1 MYGLLL
7 VFPSRELFGRV
18 RRLAW
23 GLVLTAGL
31 ALPGGV
37 GATVPVRGA
46 VADTTAILDFSPEPL
61 PAIEVAG
68 GPVAGAGPA
77 APLFDGGLTDTV
89 YVDAVRAGSGAAPA
103 GPDLVTVV
111 RFVDARGGGDLAG
124 LLAAAAGLHLR
135 RYGGLGA
142 ESVPTIRGASGAQ
155 VALLVDGV
163 PLADAQDGRIDL
175 ASLPLERFA
184 SVEVYRGPAPSRFGG
199 SGGAAAINLITRAS
213 GEAGAGARLFA
224 GSFGDHGGRATTGWR
239 SDDGRRAA
247 LLLVHGRTVR
257 NDYLFLDHNQ
267 TFANP
272 DDDRERAR
280 VNADFAEW
288 GGALSGRW
296 DGGRLRG
303 DGSVGLFRR
312 DGGRPGPLG
321 YESPRARV
329 RRERRDLRLSLE
341 DTRSGLRLDAAG
353 ARALE
358 LLHDDAAEVG
368 WDPPGTTRSESR
380 DVSGRLTIVRAA
392 ALPGAATGRVQLT
405 AGGDWGRQ
413 WYDERRVGAGDGDP
427 LRVRTSVTA
436 FASLRCDLYGPR
448 LTVAPAWRWQRLTDN
463 FPPLPAL
470 PWLPEI
476 PLAVPRVQ
484 DAVSPSVAAVWEA
497 RPARL
502 FLEAH
507 ASRALRAPTW
517 VELFGH
523 RGGVDGN
530 RALRP
535 ERITAYDA
543 GVRWGACG
551 GGRWTRLALFSTVTD
566 RAVVWIQNSQRTSQ
580 ARNIGL
586 TRSDGVEWE
595 AGGGAEGGARWF
607 ANVTWQDARDRGVDP
622 AYRGRRLPFLPAVEA
637 SLGGAVTAGAW
648 EAGAEVAH
656 ESDSCRDR
664 YNTPGERAPARTL
677 LSLSLARTWRPGSGR
692 ALTVTTEI
700 VNLTDNTVYD
710 VEGFPLPGR
719 TVRVSLFAR

>member
-1 MYGLLL
+1 MDGLLL
-7 VFPSRELFGRV
+7 VFPAGRLF
-18 RRLAW
+18 RRFRLPAW
-23 GLVLTAGL
+23 GLVMAAGL
-31 ALPGGV
+31 ALPFD
-37 GATVPVRGA
+37 GAAAVPDGA
-46 VADTTAILDFSPEPL
+46 APPDTAAILDFTCEPL
-61 PAIEVAG
+61 PEIAATAG
-68 GPVAGAGPA
+68 EAG

-89 YVDAVRAGSGAAPA
+89 YVDAARAGRDAAPA

-111 RFVDARGGGDLAG
+111 RFADARGGGDLAG

-142 ESVPTIRGASGAQ
+142 ESVPTLRGASGAQ

-163 PLADAQDGRIDL
+163 PLSDAQDGRIDL

-184 SVEVYRGPAPSRFGG
+184 AAEVYRGPAPSRFGG

-213 GEAGAGARLFA
+213 GEAGAAVRLFG
-224 GSFGDHGGRATTGWR
+224 GSFGDRGGRVTDGWR
-239 SDDGRRAA
+239 SGDGRRAGM
-247 LLLVHGRTVR
+247 LLLHGRTIR

-272 DDDRERAR
+272 DDDRERER
-280 VNADFAEW
+280 VNADFTEW

-296 DGGRLRG
+296 DGGRLRA
-303 DGSVGLFRR
+303 DGSTGLYRR

-353 ARALE
+353 VRTLE
-358 LLHDDAAEVG
+358 LLHDDAGEVG
-368 WDPPGTTRSESR
+368 WDPPGTTRSENR
-380 DVSGRLTIVRAA
+380 DVSGRLTIVRVA
-392 ALPGAATGRVQLT
+392 ALPEAATGRVQLT

-413 WYDERRVGAGDGDP
+413 WYDERRSGAEDP

-448 LTVAPAWRWQRLTDN
+448 LTVAPSWRWQHLTDN

-476 PLAVPRVQ
+476 PLAAPHVQ
-484 DAVSPSVAAVWEA
+484 DAVSPSVAAIWEA

-535 ERITAYDA
+535 EKITAYDA
-543 GVRWGACG
+543 GVRWGARG

-566 RAVVWIQNSQRTSQ
+566 RAVVWVQNSQRTSQ

-586 TRSDGVEWE
+586 TRADGVEWE

-607 ANVTWQDARDRGVDP
+607 ANATWQDARDRGVDP
-622 AYRGRRLPFLPAVEA
+622 AYRGRQLPFLPAIET
-637 SLGGAVTAGAW
+637 SLGGAVPAGAW
-648 EAGAEVAH
+648 EAGIEVAH
-656 ESDSCRDR
+656 ESGSFRDR
-664 YNTPGERAPARTL
+664 YNTPGDRAPARTL
-677 LSLSLARTWRPGSGR
+677 LSLSLARTWRSGPGR

-700 VNLTDNTVYD
+700 VNVTDNTVYD

-719 TVRVSLFAR
+719 QVRVSLFAR

>member
-1 MYGLLL
+1 MDGFLLG
-7 VFPSRELFGRV
+7 FPSRESSGRV

-23 GLVLTAGL
+23 GLVMVAGL
-31 ALPGGV
+31 AMPAGV
-37 GATVPVRGA
+37 GA
-46 VADTTAILDFSPEPL
+46 SEPT
-61 PAIEVAG
+61 
-68 GPVAGAGPA
+68 

-89 YVDAVRAGSGAAPA
+89 YVDAVRAGSGVAPA

-124 LLAAAAGLHLR
+124 LLAAGAGLHLR

-155 VALLVDGV
+155 VALLIDGV
-163 PLADAQDGRIDL
+163 PLSDAQDGRVDL

-184 SVEVYRGPAPSRFGG
+184 SVEVYRGPSPSRFGG
-199 SGGAAAINLITRAS
+199 SGGAAAINLITRVS
-213 GEAGAGARLFA
+213 GETGAGARLFA
-224 GSFGDHGGRATTGWR
+224 GSFGDRGGRATTGWR
-239 SDDGRRAA
+239 SADGRRAA

-257 NDYLFLDHNQ
+257 NDYLFRDHNQ

-272 DDDRERAR
+272 DDDRERTR

-341 DTRSGLRLDAAG
+341 DTRSGLRFDAAG
-353 ARALE
+353 ARSLE

-380 DVSGRLTIVRAA
+380 DVSGRLTIVRAV
-392 ALPGAATGRVQLT
+392 ALPGAETGRAQLT
-405 AGGDWGRQ
+405 AGGDWARQ
-413 WYDERRVGAGDGDP
+413 WYDERRSGAGDP

-448 LTVAPAWRWQRLTDN
+448 LTVAPSWRWQRLTDN

-470 PWLPEI
+470 PWLPEL
-476 PLAVPRVQ
+476 PLAAPHVQ
-484 DAVSPSVAAVWEA
+484 DVVSPSVAAIWEA

-507 ASRALRAPTW
+507 GSRALRAPTW

-535 ERITAYDA
+535 EKITAYDA
-543 GVRWGACG
+543 GVRWGDRG

-566 RAVVWIQNSQRTSQ
+566 RAVVWVQNSQRTSQ

-586 TRSDGVEWE
+586 TRADGVEWE
-595 AGGGAEGGARWF
+595 AGGGADGGARWS
-607 ANVTWQDARDRGVDP
+607 AHVTWQDARDRGVDP

-637 SLGGAVTAGAW
+637 SLGGAVPAGAW
-648 EAGAEVAH
+648 EAGAELTH
-656 ESDSCRDR
+656 ESGSCRDR

-677 LSLSLARTWRPGSGR
+677 LSLSLARTWRSGPGR

-719 TVRVSLFAR
+719 QVRVSLFAR